1 MVGGR
6 CLHRPPIIALLSYG
20 CQLADSRP
28 TVPLRSPT
36 LSYALLCCP
45 LGVHGNC
52 PLSPLGVLY
61 LSVLSSPCGV
71 QERQEGQGGYGII
84 WQEGRNGKH
93 RGYMASIGGRCLH
106 RPPYCPLSALRS
118 PLSYCPLS
126 AHVRESTSAHVK
138 GLLGVQDG
146 KYGKH
151 RAIMAMV
158 GKHRA
163 IMAMVG
169 KHRAIMA
176 MIGGGASTAPYYRSP
191 LVSLPMYPHTAL

>member
-6 CLHRPPIIALLSYG
+6 CKHRPPIIALLSYG

-36 LSYALLCCP
+36 LSSAVRLAYMATVRSLL
-45 LGVHGNC
+45 LGYSTF
-52 PLSPLGVLY
+52 PSSPLLVGYRNGKRGKGAMALY
-61 LSVLSSPCGV
+61 GK
-71 QERQEGQGGYGII
+71 RAGTARGQGG
-84 WQEGRNGKH
+84 NN
-93 RGYMASIGGRCLH
+93 GGRCLH

-146 KYGKH
+146 K
-151 RAIMAMV
+151 
-158 GKHRA
+158 
-163 IMAMVG
+163 
-169 KHRAIMA
+169 
-176 MIGGGASTAPYYRSP
+176 
-191 LVSLPMYPHTAL
+191 